1 MKWVVAAAV
10 FMTLSAA
17 AAPVSRPQGEVAH
30 PRAGRIMSLKI
41 CTDALL
47 LDLVPPSRIASVTFL
62 AREKAAL
69 KYWPQATRVA
79 INHNTAEEILM
90 TRPDLI
96 LTDTFTAPSLRPLLA
111 KSGAR
116 VVEVPPAENFE
127 QIRAVTRM
135 VARAVGEE
143 ARGERLIARMDADLG
158 QMAAHRPTRSLT
170 VAGWGGGG
178 YVPGSAGLFD
188 AMLAQVGARNVETG
202 PFGYYDVETLVAKNP
217 DALVYAETY
226 RGTASLRDDQ
236 NMHPALLQRYAGRR
250 VSYDSLY
257 GCGVPETAL
266 AAKRLQA
273 ALSKVAP

>member
-10 FMTLSAA
+10 LMTLPAA
-17 AAPVSRPQGEVAH
+17 AAPKPQ
-30 PRAGRIMSLKI
+30 RIMSLKI

-47 LDLVPPSRIASVTFL
+47 LDLVAPSRIASVTFL
-62 AREKAAL
+62 AHEKAAL
-69 KYWPQATRVA
+69 KYWPQAAGVPV
-79 INHNTAEEILM
+79 NHNTAEEILA

-111 KSGAR
+111 RSGAR
-116 VVEVPPAENFE
+116 VVEVPPAESFE

-135 VARAVGEE
+135 VAAAVGEQ
-143 ARGERLIARMDADLG
+143 ARGEALVARMDGELRA
-158 QMAAHRPTRSLT
+158 MAAQRPAHRLT

-178 YVPGSAGLFD
+178 YVPGSGGLFD
-188 AMLAQVGARNVETG
+188 AMLAEVGARNVETG
-202 PFGYYDVETLVAKNP
+202 PFGYYDVETLIAKNP

-226 RGTASLRDDQ
+226 SGTASLRDDQ
-236 NMHPALLQRYAGRR
+236 NMHPALLKRYAGRR

-273 ALSKVAP
+273 VLHTVSP

>member
-10 FMTLSAA
+10 LMTLLAA
-17 AAPVSRPQGEVAH
+17 AAPKPQ
-30 PRAGRIMSLKI
+30 RIMSLKI

-47 LDLVPPSRIASVTFL
+47 LDLVAPSRIASVTFL
-62 AREKAAL
+62 ARERAAL
-69 KYWPQATRVA
+69 KYWPQAAGVPV
-79 INHNTAEEILM
+79 NHNTAEEILAA
-90 TRPDLI
+90 RPDLI

-111 KSGAR
+111 RSGAR
-116 VVEVPPAENFE
+116 VVEVPPAESFE

-135 VARAVGEE
+135 VAAAVGEQV
-143 ARGERLIARMDADLG
+143 RGEALIARMNADLR
-158 QMAAHRPTRSLT
+158 QMATDRPKHRLT

-178 YVPGSAGLFD
+178 YVPGSGGLFD
-188 AMLAQVGARNVETG
+188 AMLAEVGARNVEAG
-202 PFGYYDVETLVAKNP
+202 PFGYYDVETLIAKNP

-226 RGTASLRDDQ
+226 SGTASLRDDQ
-236 NMHPALLQRYAGRR
+236 NMHPALLKRYAGRR

-273 ALSKVAP
+273 ALHTVSP

>member
-1 MKWVVAAAV
+1 MKARVLAAALLI
-10 FMTLSAA
+10 TAPAA
-17 AAPVSRPQGEVAH
+17 ARPMH
-30 PRAGRIMSLKI
+30 IMSLKV

-69 KYWPQATRVA
+69 KYWPQAAGIPV
-79 INHNTAEEILM
+79 NYNTAEEIL
-90 TRPDLI
+90 TTKPDLI
-96 LTDTFTAPSLRPLLA
+96 LTDIFTAPSLRPLLA
-111 KSGAR
+111 RSGAR
-116 VVEVPPAENFE
+116 VVEVPPAETFE

-135 VARAVGEE
+135 VAAAVGEE
-143 ARGERLIARMDADLG
+143 ARGEALITRMNADLHD
-158 QMAAHRPTRSLT
+158 MAVHRPVHGLT

-178 YVPGSAGLFD
+178 YVPGSGGLFD
-188 AMLAQVGARNVETG
+188 AMLAEVGAHNVETG

-226 RGTASLRDDQ
+226 SGTASLRDDQ
-236 NMHPALLQRYAGRR
+236 NMHPALLARYAGRR

-273 ALSKVAP
+273 ALQAVRR